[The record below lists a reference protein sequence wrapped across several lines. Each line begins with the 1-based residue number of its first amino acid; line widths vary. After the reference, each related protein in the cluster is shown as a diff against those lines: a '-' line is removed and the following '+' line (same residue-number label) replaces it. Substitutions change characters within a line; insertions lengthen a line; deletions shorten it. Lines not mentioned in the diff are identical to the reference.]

1 MDGSTFFVSSFTPP
15 SREQKLRPTHIRGY
29 NMKKTIFA
37 LVSLALIAF
46 VSCKNQGKEEAPKII
61 NYPNITAEG
70 VAPFTLN
77 SSLFDIPNTGD
88 FYDSIIVEKE
98 MFLHDGDARMEAT
111 EEEIE
116 EQYQAY
122 KNEGFDVAEMLSVEI
137 NMKAFVKKD
146 NDTLLVLKLDND
158 ALIEGVAVLS
168 EKFSMANG
176 VRVGLTNEQM
186 IDNYMATLAYQ
197 YFSFPMATW
206 IYNFNEK
213 PSSIMVVSNH
223 RLTLWGSPSTC
234 DITTVNN
241 IKDMKVGSLLITR
254 ESNRIDIITTLIGFY
269 GWADFIDS
277 GVEIY

>member
-1 MDGSTFFVSSFTPP
+1 MDGSTFFVIMFYP
-15 SREQKLRPTHIRGY
+15 SEPRQKLRPTRIRGY

-37 LVSLALIAF
+37 LISLTLIAF
-46 VSCKNQGKEEAPKII
+46 VSCKNQGKEEAPPII

-111 EEEIE
+111 EEQIE

-122 KNEGFDVAEMLSVEI
+122 KNEGFDVAEMLYVEI
-137 NMKAFVKKD
+137 NMKAFVMKD
-146 NDTLLVLKLDND
+146 GDTLLVLKVDKD
-158 ALIEGVAVLS
+158 AMIEGIAVLS
-168 EKFSMANG
+168 DKFSMANG

-186 IDNYMATLAYQ
+186 IDNYMATLAYE
-197 YFSFPMATW
+197 YTSFPIATW

-223 RLTLWGSPSTC
+223 KLTLWGSPSTC
-234 DITTVNN
+234 DMTTVNN

-254 ESNRIDIITTLIGFY
+254 ESNRIEIIFTLINH
-269 GWADFIDS
+269 AVFIDS
-277 GVEIY
+277 GIEIY